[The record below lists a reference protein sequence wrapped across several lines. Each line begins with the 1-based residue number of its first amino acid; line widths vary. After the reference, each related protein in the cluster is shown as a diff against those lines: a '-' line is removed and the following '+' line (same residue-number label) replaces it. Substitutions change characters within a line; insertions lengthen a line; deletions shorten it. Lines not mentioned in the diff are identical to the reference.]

1 MFWKILKIEPT
12 TDRKA
17 IRDAYR
23 TLLSDTN
30 PEDKPEEFKQLREAY
45 EQAMAYAEEH
55 QENREKTPV
64 ELWQDELS
72 ALYDDFQRRIR
83 LSEWQKLLNEKVCL
97 SIDTRMEC
105 EEALLKFLMDTYLLP
120 HEVWVYLDSQFSWK
134 DRVEELY
141 EKYPRDFIDYVI
153 INGINFDDALPLDMF
168 KPGVDGEAC
177 QKYINLYFQ
186 IFENEDHKKGKEAGW
201 QMLALP
207 ESHPYGIARMLT
219 VRIEEGDETAL
230 DELIELQKQY
240 PGNLH
245 IGNLLAR
252 YLLNGERYEECLTLT
267 EQLEKEEPDNVMIRW
282 YKAHC
287 LFANGKHHDA
297 IEILNSLLRENGAN
311 AQMQYDI
318 NRKRQEWNETYI
330 KELEQKLAE
339 NPKDNDV
346 LSDLGW
352 AYLENEMKEEARK
365 TITAISED
373 YEDRFDY
380 YNINSALVID
390 NDQFEKAIP
399 LLEKL
404 VEVATQ
410 LPEDTEKNKTRKRR
424 IGEIWMRIG
433 YCHFRLN
440 DQQKAREAFGKAL
453 QYPHHKAEA
462 LTHLA
467 QISLNNHEYE
477 SAADYC
483 QQLIREYPAGYQGYL
498 MLALALFHQRNDRE
512 AYNAVNHALDL
523 CRTDITIYTLRARI
537 MIRNDGLDGAR
548 EIIDFLLK
556 NDLQNDPSVLFIQGL
571 LKEEEKDPQAAME
584 FYEKSLQ
591 ATNGE
596 EDNYE
601 FGAELLYNYLCL
613 KGKTLDATKKEDQQQ
628 LLELC
633 DRGLKCHEKHYG
645 LLDYKAWVLMRMKDY
660 PKAREIYLKLLEYP
674 HHQGSV
680 EYELGRIE
688 YQDLE
693 KNADKALD
701 YFLKAIERGSG
712 PSSYFYAGMCYLY
725 MFRFDEAE
733 QQFLTLKQL
742 EPEEVDA
749 PYRLSFV
756 YAMKG
761 DLEKAL
767 EQADEAIANAEK
779 TNANRPQQYYARKA
793 VILRKMRRFDEA
805 IETIQTAMSKYDYP
819 FGNRII
825 FQIYAQSGRF
835 DKAEEHLKRWA
846 KKDRTNQ
853 NMHDSQVQLRMYR
866 NDFRA
871 ANLYMMLHADH
882 LDQDRLLELNQI
894 FSQAKEDY
902 KAQVRNTEKW
912 LKHRRENSGNDLSRL
927 EGTLSQAYWNAGD
940 KENARLH
947 ALEALKEIDQKLT
960 EFEPERL
967 LFLARKIRILA
978 LLGKKE
984 EMNQLIEE
992 CRRTPLCDFC
1002 PEHRCKDVDIFT
1014 MEAYEILGEDQK
1026 AYELAREGHEGYPD
1040 EEDFI
1045 MALNRLKKKVK

>member
-12 TDRKA
+12 TDRST
-17 IRDAYR
+17 IRNAYR
-23 TLLSDTN
+23 SLLADTN

-45 EQAMAYAEEH
+45 EQAMAYAQEH
-55 QENREKTPV
+55 DENQEKTPV
-64 ELWQDELS
+64 EKWRDELS
-72 ALYDDFQRRIR
+72 ALYDDFQKRIQ
-83 LSEWQKLLNEKVCL
+83 LAEWQKLLNEKVCL

-105 EEALLKFLMDTYLLP
+105 EEVLLRFLMDTYLLP

-134 DRVEELY
+134 DRVDELY

-153 INGINFDDALPLDMF
+153 INGINFDDALPLHMF
-168 KPGVDGEAC
+168 KPGLDGEAC

-186 IFENEDHKKGKEAGW
+186 IYENEDHQKGKEAGW
-201 QMLALP
+201 QMLSLP
-207 ESHPYGIARMLT
+207 ESHPYGTARMLC
-219 VRIEEGDETAL
+219 VRIDDGDATAL
-230 DELIELQKQY
+230 DELVKLQNQY

-252 YLLNGERYEECLTLT
+252 NLLNAERYDECLTLT

-287 LFANGKHHDA
+287 LFATGKHHDA
-297 IEILNSLLRENGAN
+297 IEQLNRLIRENGAN

-318 NRKRQEWNETYI
+318 NKKRQEWNETYI

-365 TITAISED
+365 TIEAISED

-380 YNINSALVID
+380 YNINSALAMD
-390 NDQFEKAIP
+390 NDLYEEAIL

-404 VEVATQ
+404 VEVAAG
-410 LPEDTEKNKTRKRR
+410 LPEDTEKNQIRKKR

-433 YCHFRLN
+433 YCHYRLN
-440 DQQKAREAFGKAL
+440 DQEKALEAFGKAL
-453 QYPHHKAEA
+453 QYPNHKAEA

-467 QISLNNHEYE
+467 QISLNTHKYDQ
-477 SAADYC
+477 AVDYC

-498 MLALALFHQRNDRE
+498 MMALALFHQHNDRE

-523 CRTDITIYTLRARI
+523 CRTDITIYTLKARI
-537 MIRNDGLDGAR
+537 LIRNDGLDGAR

-556 NDLQNDPSVLFIQGL
+556 NDLQNDPSVLFLQGL
-571 LKEEEKDPQAAME
+571 LKEEEKDASEAIR
-584 FYEKSLQ
+584 FYEEALKVL
-591 ATNGE
+591 NGRE
-596 EDNYE
+596 EDYE

-613 KGKTLDATKKEDQQQ
+613 KGDSLDSSKKENLQ
-628 LLELC
+628 LLLDISE
-633 DRGLKCHEKHYG
+633 RGLKCHESHYG
-645 LLDYKAWVLMRMKDY
+645 LLDYKAWIYMRMKDY
-660 PKAREIYLKLLEYP
+660 PKAQEIYLRLLEYP
-674 HHQGSV
+674 HHSGSI
-680 EYELGRIE
+680 EYNLGRIE
-688 YQDLE
+688 YQQLG
-693 KNADKALD
+693 KRADKALD
-701 YFLKAIERGSG
+701 YFLKAIERGSSAG
-712 PSSYFYAGMCYLY
+712 SHFYAGMCYLY

-733 QQFLTLKQL
+733 QQFLTLKEK

-767 EQADEAIANAEK
+767 EQADEAIEKAEK
-779 TNANRPQQYYARKA
+779 TNANRPQDYYARKA
-793 VILRKMRRFDEA
+793 VILRKLQRFDEA
-805 IETIQTAMSKYDYP
+805 IEAIRTAMNKYDYP

-825 FQIYAQSGRF
+825 FQIYAQSGQF
-835 DKAEEHLKRWA
+835 DKAEEHLKQWA
-846 KKDRTNQ
+846 KKDRHNK
-853 NMHDSQVQLRMYR
+853 NLHASQVQLRMYR
-866 NDFRA
+866 NDFRS
-871 ANLYMMLHADH
+871 ANLYMMLHADSMEH
-882 LDQDRLLELNQI
+882 DYLLELNQV
-894 FSQAKEDY
+894 FSQAKGDY

-912 LKHRRENSGNDLSRL
+912 LKHRRENDGNDLSRL
-927 EGTLSQAYWNAGD
+927 EGTLSQAYWDAGD

-947 ALEALKEIDQKLT
+947 ALEALKEIDEKLK

-978 LLGKKE
+978 LLGKTE
-984 EMNQLIEE
+984 EMEQLIEE

-1014 MEAYEILGEDQK
+1014 MEACEILGDDQK
-1026 AYELAREGHEGYPD
+1026 AYELACEGHDSYPD

-1045 MALNRLKKKVK
+1045 IAMNNLKKKVK